1 LILLYHRGG
10 LSSGQ
15 HKCGNI
21 KLVFHKS
28 EDKCKYFPKNETL
41 LLKKRSS
48 LYLAMALLVS
58 HRRCQ
63 GVQHNTTK
71 PSAQA
76 SFLRSQLILFNS
88 RKKYGLLYSVA
99 TAAGLFCIPGILNV
113 MDSETGIQLL
123 LQRIIP
129 APFITLMIAVGM
141 YILNDLIDVDV
152 DKTNLK
158 NRPIPSGLVSKK
170 QAWTFIML
178 TNGAALGI
186 LISTLAIHSIM
197 FVMPMILIGILY
209 SMPKKIALMNRFVI
223 KNIVIALFYMLC
235 TMLGITSTYGI
246 ELAINNPIVAIHT
259 ITMSGI
265 MIFIGSIVNDL
276 GDTKGDKAAGRRTIP
291 IVLGGENTVKMLII
305 LLGSMPAISWMLYA
319 RFVEHDSISTMMTPI
334 AVTIVASLAL
344 LRMTNIRKLFE
355 DMKLMRE
362 QHKKWFPLHIVL
374 QFGIVVGSFLPL

>member
-1 LILLYHRGG
+1 
-10 LSSGQ
+10 
-15 HKCGNI
+15 
-21 KLVFHKS
+21 
-28 EDKCKYFPKNETL
+28 
-41 LLKKRSS
+41 
-48 LYLAMALLVS
+48 MAHLVS
-58 HRRCQ
+58 HRRRQ

-76 SFLRSQLILFNS
+76 SFVSAQASFVCSQLILFNS
-88 RKKYGLLYSVA
+88 RRKYGLLYSVA

-113 MDSETGIQLL
+113 MDSETEIQLL

-141 YILNDLIDVDV
+141 YILNDLVDADV
-152 DKTNLK
+152 DKINLK

-178 TNGAALGI
+178 TNGVALGI
-186 LISTLAIHSIM
+186 LISTLAIASII

-209 SMPKKIALMNRFVI
+209 STPKKIALMNRFVI
-223 KNIVIALFYMLC
+223 KNMVIALFYMLC
-235 TMLGITSTYGI
+235 SMLGITWIYGI

-265 MIFIGSIVNDL
+265 MIFVGSIVNDL
-276 GDTKGDKAAGRRTIP
+276 GDIKGDKAAGRRTIP
-291 IVLGGENTVKMLII
+291 VVLGGENTIKMLII
-305 LLGSMPAISWMLYA
+305 LLVSMPAISWMLYA
-319 RFVEHDSISTMMTPI
+319 GFAEHGSISTMMMTPI

-344 LRMTNIRKLFE
+344 LRMTKIRKMFE

-362 QHKKWFPLHIVL
+362 QHKKWFPLHMVL
-374 QFGIVVGSFLPL
+374 QSGMVVGPSLPL